1 MGEKRTAADA
11 AAERGRVW
19 TVSNG
24 LSLLRLLL
32 AIPTVAAMVSGE
44 KTLAVV
50 LFFAAAGTDYLD
62 GYVARLRNEISE
74 FGRIIDPI
82 ADKAYVAAAVVAM
95 LLLDIIPLWLLIVVL
110 ARDLLILLGGILVQ
124 RRTGEVLASNWTGK
138 WTVGV
143 LSITLLL
150 YYLEVDGPVL
160 TFFIGLTLAM
170 LLLSLTLYART
181 ALQHL
186 ATSGQ
191 GENR

>member
-1 MGEKRTAADA
+1 MQHKSDAVRRTE
-11 AAERGRVW
+11 ERGRVW

-32 AIPTVAAMVSGE
+32 AVPTVIAMVSGE
-44 KTLAVV
+44 KTLAVI
-50 LFFAAAGTDYLD
+50 LFFTAAGTDYLD

-95 LLLDIIPLWLLIVVL
+95 LLLGIIPLWLLVLVL
-110 ARDLLILLGGILVQ
+110 ARDLLILIGGILVQ

-160 TFFIGLTLAM
+160 TFFIGLTIVM
-170 LLLSLTLYART
+170 LLLSLILYTRT

>member
-1 MGEKRTAADA
+1 MGEKRTAAEVA
-11 AAERGRVW
+11 EERGRVW

-24 LSLLRLLL
+24 LSFLRLLL
-32 AIPTVAAMVSGE
+32 AVPTVAAMVSGE
-44 KTLAVV
+44 KTLAIV
-50 LFFAAAGTDYLD
+50 LFFTAAATDYLD

-95 LLLDIIPLWLLIVVL
+95 LLLDIVPLWLLVVVL
-110 ARDLLILLGGILVQ
+110 ARDLLILIGGILVQ

-150 YYLEVDGPVL
+150 YYLEVDGPIL
-160 TFFIGLTLAM
+160 AFFIGLTLVM
-170 LLLSLTLYART
+170 LLLSLILYART